1 MGLQCHQSPCFSWGS
16 HSTTSTCSVPA
27 GHACVALLV
36 FAHPGHKSIRDCTPG
51 SEECS
56 KCFPG
61 TWLQECTTP
70 APALLQI
77 LPPDLHHPASV
88 LHPPERRLRCAAGVV
103 PVLVGPLLREALTF
117 PAEQLWAEQSRH
129 AVPAPI
135 LEING
140 DLLSFQSLQMG
151 SADKPAISERS
162 LC

>member
-70 APALLQI
+70 AAALLHI
-77 LPPDLHHPASV
+77 LPPDPHHPASL
-88 LHPPERRLRCAAGVV
+88 LHPPERRLRCRSCARAGGPFAQRHFDFPSRAALGRAV
-103 PVLVGPLLREALTF
+103 EARCPSSHSVDKWRSPEL
-117 PAEQLWAEQSRH
+117 S
-129 AVPAPI
+129 I
-135 LEING
+135 L
-140 DLLSFQSLQMG
+140 
-151 SADKPAISERS
+151 ADGIRR
-162 LC
+162 